1 MATIIDFVDQI
12 SASPTTRLDLND
24 GTTWRVQLA
33 GSDFSPPSL
42 RRATSTNM
50 LSDGDYISASAYSNR
65 VVTLDLQLVT
75 GNANEIGEE
84 IQKLGQE
91 LDRPTNTLRVWRDGA
106 TEPVFFKT
114 IRVPIS
120 SVKEQLVTHRAVLLK
135 IEAEPFALGLKET
148 LSTTAISNDP
158 ATGCY
163 LDIDHPK
170 GDVECPLYL
179 SFTGSDV
186 IAAGRRQSSMAMRR
200 RGTPGSAPWIIQA
213 EDMTLAA
220 NTAKNANSATMSGAG
235 QNSVRASSLTST
247 FVRRLTSVVFPASP
261 SVDARGKYR
270 PVTRLAKTN
279 GTGEVR
285 VRLVISPDGTNWITP
300 DGVGVV
306 LPTGT
311 QIRWV
316 ELPVIQIPIGHDPVT
331 DGPSGL
337 DLATRGIQFGLEICI
352 TAGTSNLD
360 VDCTV
365 MMPADDRYCRVL
377 WPGTGSPT
385 SMVLDSSA
393 RPKVYGLGSSGE
405 TYSTE
410 IPGLDSGTP
419 LIAPNA
425 YNRMWFLLDTGTT
438 STAGDVL
445 SNSTTVTGY
454 YWPRYLYTNRPAF
467 T

>member
-1 MATIIDFVDQI
+1 MATIVDFVDQI
-12 SASPTTRLDLND
+12 SASPTTRLSLND
-24 GTTWRVQLA
+24 GVVWRTVME
-33 GSDFSPPSL
+33 GSDFSPPPL

-65 VVTLDLQLVT
+65 TVTLSLQLVGGT
-75 GNANEIGEE
+75 TDEVGEE

-120 SVKEQLVTHRAVLLK
+120 TIKEQLRTHRAVRVA
-135 IEAEPFALGLKET
+135 IDAEPFALGLKEL
-148 LSTTAISNDP
+148 LSSTAISNDP

-179 SFTGSDV
+179 SFTGSHV

-200 RGTPGSAPWIIQA
+200 RGTPGNAPWIIQA

-220 NTAKNANSATMSGAG
+220 NTAKNANSANFSGAG
-235 QNSVRASSLTST
+235 QNSVRASVLTST
-247 FVRRLTSVVFPASP
+247 FVRRFTSAVFPSSP

-270 PVTRLAKTN
+270 PVVRVQKTN
-279 GTGEVR
+279 GAGEVR

-300 DGVGVV
+300 DSVGVV

-311 QIRWV
+311 QIRWA
-316 ELPVIQIPIGHDPVT
+316 ELPVIQIPIGYDPVT
-331 DGPSGL
+331 DGPSGV
-337 DLATRGIQFGLEICI
+337 DMASRGIQFGLEISL
-352 TAGTSNLD
+352 TASSSNLD
-360 VDCTV
+360 VDCLV
-365 MMPADDRYCRVL
+365 LMPADDRYCRVL

-393 RPKVYGLGSSGE
+393 RPKVYGVGSSGE

-410 IPGLDSGTP
+410 MPALDSGTP

-445 SNSTTVTGY
+445 SNSTTVQGY
-454 YWPRYLYTNRPAF
+454 YWPRYLSTNRPAF

>member
-1 MATIIDFVDQI
+1 MAALVGFVDQI
-12 SASPTTRLDLND
+12 SASPTVRLDLND
-24 GTTWRVQLA
+24 GTIWRVVMQ
-33 GSDFSPPSL
+33 GSDFSPPNL

-65 VVTLDLQLVT
+65 TVTLQLQLIT
-75 GNANEIGEE
+75 GNADEIGEE

-120 SVKEQLVTHRAVLLK
+120 SVREQLTNHREVRVS
-135 IEAEPFALGLKET
+135 IDAEPFALGLKET
-148 LSTTAISNDP
+148 LSAANISNDP

-170 GDVECPLYL
+170 GDVETPLYL
-179 SFTGSDV
+179 RFDAGDV

-200 RGTPGSAPWIIQA
+200 RGTPGNAPWIIQA
-213 EDMTLAA
+213 ESMTRAA
-220 NTAKNANSATMSGAG
+220 NTALNAFSATMSGAG

-247 FVRRLTSVVFPASP
+247 YVRRLTSPLFPSSP

-270 PVTRLAKTN
+270 PVVRVAKTT
-279 GTGEVR
+279 GSGEVR

-311 QIRWV
+311 QLRWA

-337 DLATRGIQFGLEICI
+337 DLASAGIYFGLEICI
-352 TAGTSNLD
+352 TAGSSNLD
-360 VDCTV
+360 IDAIV

-377 WPGTGSPT
+377 WPGSGSPT

-393 RPKVYGLGSSGE
+393 RPKVYGLGASGE

-419 LIAPNA
+419 LISPNA

-438 STAGDVL
+438 STAGDVI
-445 SNSTTVTGY
+445 SNSTDVTGY
-454 YWPRYLYTNRPAF
+454 YWPRYLSTNRPAF